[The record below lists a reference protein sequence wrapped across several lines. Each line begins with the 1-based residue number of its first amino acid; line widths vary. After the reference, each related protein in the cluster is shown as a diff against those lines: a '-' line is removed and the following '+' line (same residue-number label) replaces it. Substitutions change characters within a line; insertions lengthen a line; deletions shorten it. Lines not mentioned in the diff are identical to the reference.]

1 MSREELSNFIN
12 AAERKPLIR
21 EELSKAKDI
30 EEIILL
36 ANKYGFKITEF
47 DFKKEL
53 LSEIIENWFEESQIP
68 PLKNF
73 NQVYDK

>member
-1 MSREELSNFIN
+1 MSREEPSNFIN

-53 LSEIIENWFEESQIP
+53 LSEIIENGFEESQIP